1 MKINIK
7 ERFKNKLFVA
17 SMAALIISFVYDV
30 LGELGIVPKVSENL
44 LLTFADIVIKV
55 LAAAGIL
62 NDPTTPGFGDSA
74 RALTYGTENDV
85 RRIDENEEGK
95 INE

>member
-1 MKINIK
+1 MKINWK
-7 ERFKNKLFVA
+7 ERLKNKLFVA
-17 SMAALIISFVYDV
+17 SMAALVISFIYDV
-30 LGELGIVPKVSENL
+30 LGEIGIVPKVSENTL
-44 LLTFADIVIKV
+44 LSLADIIIKV
-55 LAAAGIL
+55 LAGFGIL

-85 RRIDENEEGK
+85 RRIDDNEEGD